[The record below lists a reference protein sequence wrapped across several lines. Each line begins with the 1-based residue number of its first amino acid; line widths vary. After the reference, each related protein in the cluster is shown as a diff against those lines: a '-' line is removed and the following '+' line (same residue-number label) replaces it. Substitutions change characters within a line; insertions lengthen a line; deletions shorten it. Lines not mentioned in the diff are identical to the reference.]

1 MHTLYTQN
9 AYVKLEINK
18 MQKDSV
24 EAVIARLKSIHNVES
39 DSALAKALFTNA
51 QTVSSWKSRNSI
63 PYALCVNVARKHDV
77 SLDWLISGTGS
88 APTASVNEPA
98 ATYGLSKREEIVLE
112 LFNGLDIEQQQEVI
126 QDAKERQ
133 RIADMEKNLK
143 ALQDQMEELK
153 KSG

>member
-1 MHTLYTQN
+1 
-9 AYVKLEINK
+9 

-24 EAVIARLKSIHNVES
+24 DAVIARLKSIHDVES
-39 DSALAKALFTNA
+39 DSALAKALSTNA

-63 PYALCVNVARKHDV
+63 PYALCVNIAKKHGV
-77 SLDWLISGTGS
+77 SLDWLISGTGQ
-88 APTASVNEPA
+88 APTAGIKEPA
-98 ATYGLSKREEIVLE
+98 ASYGLSKREEIVLE
-112 LFNGLDIEQQQEVI
+112 LFNGLDMEQQQEVI

-133 RIADMEKNLK
+133 RIAEMEKNLK

>member
-24 EAVIARLKSIHNVES
+24 EAVISRLKAIHDVDS
-39 DSALAKALFTNA
+39 DSALAKALSTNA

-77 SLDWLISGTGS
+77 SLDWLISGAGSSGTGIK
-88 APTASVNEPA
+88 EPA

-112 LFNGLDIEQQQEVI
+112 LFNGLDMEQQQEVI

-143 ALQDQMEELK
+143 ALQDQMEALK